1 LIPAPNIGTLDH
13 PLYEGTPLNFLA
25 YLASFPLAVIFY
37 AFVAYLFLRRLK
49 T

>member
-1 LIPAPNIGTLDH
+1 MYRVSVLAQPASNQ
-13 PLYEGTPLNFLA
+13 
-25 YLASFPLAVIFY
+25 ASFPLAVIFY